1 MALGNKAKIALVLFL
16 FAFSSS
22 LFAVDY
28 DESDEAWATYLD
40 LRIIDVVLT
49 FQEHLHPQAE
59 DPEHWT
65 SLEAFAKEL
74 PELSSSRLP
83 TVDGWGQKLMVGK
96 IIYGTI
102 VISPGE
108 DGVADSI
115 ETFEELAGGYYPG
128 RRLAKTI
135 GDDMVLWVG
144 DRIMNKPRSVL
155 DRQKEA
161 LADLR
166 SIGTAMESYAIDNDK
181 YPRQVLGLQ
190 DVGTVE
196 ESLEPIYIRTL
207 PKEDPWGNDF
217 LIWSDETDYMIISMG
232 SDGLLDRAYDLNGGA
247 LEVKNFLGA
256 FEDPETDLIFADGQ
270 FLQWPSFQREQV
282 VRRHK

>member
-40 LRIIDVVLT
+40 LKLIDVVLT
-49 FQEHLHPQAE
+49 FQEHLHPQSE
-59 DPEHWT
+59 DPENWS

-74 PELSSSRLP
+74 PELYSSRLP
-83 TVDGWGQKLMVGK
+83 MEDGWGQAFMVGK
-96 IIYGTI
+96 ITYGTI
-102 VISPGE
+102 VLSPGE
-108 DGVADSI
+108 DGIADSI
-115 ETFEELAGGYYPG
+115 EPFEELAGGYYPG
-128 RRLAKTI
+128 RRLAKMI

-144 DRIMNKPRSVL
+144 GKIMNKPRSML
-155 DRQKEA
+155 DRQREA
-161 LADLR
+161 VAGLR
-166 SIGTAMESYAIDNDK
+166 SLGTAMESYAIDNDK
-181 YPRQVLGLQ
+181 YPRQVQGLL

-196 ESLEPIYIRTL
+196 GSLEPTYIRRL
-207 PKEDPWGNDF
+207 PMEDPWGNDF

-256 FEDPETDLIFADGQ
+256 FENPETDIIFAGGQ
-270 FLQWPSFQREQV
+270 FLQWPNFQRE
-282 VRRHK
+282 